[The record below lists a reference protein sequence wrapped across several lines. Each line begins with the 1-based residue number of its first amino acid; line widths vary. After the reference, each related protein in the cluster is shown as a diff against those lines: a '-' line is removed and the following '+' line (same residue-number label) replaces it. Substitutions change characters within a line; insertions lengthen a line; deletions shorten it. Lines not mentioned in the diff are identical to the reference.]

1 MKFGHSAILTV
12 LCLSA
17 LGLSLGCGGGKAR
30 FDTGEIMEQN
40 EGISSIEYWQSKG
53 FETQD
58 TPPGALPEVT
68 AELGGEGFEQ
78 IAERLGFQTNDHQ
91 KSMADPRGVP
101 GGMLRI
107 PLQEFPA
114 TLRSEG
120 KDSGTTF
127 MAMVS
132 GMMYESM
139 MGLDNW
145 TDEFTP
151 GLASHWKVEDNPG
164 GGQTFTFRIN
174 PKARWQTGHR
184 VTADDI
190 RATWKFMID
199 DGLLQPYNSVLYRQ
213 YTEPEV
219 LSPYLV
225 RTTTQDLNWRHFL
238 YFGASMSVYP
248 AHIIGSLTGK
258 EYMERF
264 QNQTMPGS
272 GLYLLRDQDI
282 NQGNSLTM
290 TRTSTYWDKDNP
302 IAKERGNFYKVKF
315 RVVQDETL
323 QREMFKKGELDLYI
337 VGQAKYWVKE
347 FLPEQIEQLG
357 KGWIQR
363 KKIYTQN
370 PNGTSGF
377 VFNMREEPFN
387 DIRTR
392 RAFAYLLNRE
402 KLIDKLFYNEYLPIH
417 SYYPGSV
424 YENPDNEKIKYDPDT
439 ALRLLAEAGWSE
451 RDNEG
456 YLTNARGQRLE
467 LDLMIDES
475 ATWERIIT
483 VIQEDYK
490 QAGIKLNLKPT
501 TSATQFQ
508 MVMDRK
514 FKIHWQNW
522 GGLYFPNPESSFK
535 SNMADEP
542 NTNNLAGFKSKE
554 LDSLCEVYNKTFSQ
568 EQRLQI
574 IRRTDK
580 ILMDSYQYAL
590 GWYGP
595 FTRVG
600 YWNKFGMPEWGL
612 SRTGD
617 WRSIVSLWWYDRDR
631 HKALVKA
638 IKKERPLPLEPVEIN
653 YWKGYDP
660 ATLAR

>member
-1 MKFGHSAILTV
+1 MKPGR
-12 LCLSA
+12 SA
-17 LGLSLGCGGGKAR
+17 LLVTTSLFSLALLAGCGGKAK
-30 FDTGEIMEQN
+30 FDTGKLWEPD
-40 EGISSIEYWQSKG
+40 EGISSVEYWASKG

-58 TPPGALPEVT
+58 NPPGALPEVP
-68 AELGGEGFEQ
+68 AELGGEGFDA
-78 IAERLGFQTNDHQ
+78 IAAGLGFQTKAEF

-120 KDSGTTF
+120 KDSNTTF
-127 MAMVS
+127 MALVS

-139 MGLDNW
+139 MSLENW
-145 TDEFTP
+145 NDEFIP
-151 GLASHWKVEDNPG
+151 SLASHWKVEDNPD

-184 VTADDI
+184 VTTEDVK
-190 RATWKFMID
+190 ATWKLKVD
-199 DGLLQPYNSVLYRQ
+199 DGLLSPYDGVLYRQ
-213 YTEPEV
+213 YSEPEI

-225 RTTTQDLNWRHFL
+225 RTRTTDLNWRHFL
-238 YFGASMSVYP
+238 YFGASLSIYP
-248 AHIIGSLTGK
+248 AHIIGSLTAK

-272 GLYLLRDQDI
+272 GLYLLRDEDI

-290 TRTSTYWDKDNP
+290 TRISNYWDKDNP
-302 IAKERGNFYKVKF
+302 HGKGAGNFYQVKF
-315 RVVQDETL
+315 LVVADETL
-323 QREMFKKGELDLYI
+323 QREKFKKGELDLY
-337 VGQAKYWVKE
+337 VVSQAKYWVKE

-363 KKIYTQN
+363 RKIFTQS

-387 DIRTR
+387 DIRVR

-451 RDNEG
+451 RDGDGFLIN
-456 YLTNARGQRLE
+456 NRGQRLE

-475 ATWERIIT
+475 PTWERIIT

-490 QAGIKLNLKPT
+490 QAGVKLNLKPT
-501 TSATQFQ
+501 TRATQFQ

-514 FKIHWQNW
+514 FKMHWQDW
-522 GGLYFPNPESSFK
+522 GGLYFPNPESAFK
-535 SNMADEP
+535 SDMADVP
-542 NTNNLAGFKSKE
+542 NTNNLAGFKSRE
-554 LDSLCEVYNKTFSQ
+554 LDSLCEVYNKTFDQ
-568 EQRLQI
+568 AERIKL
-574 IRRTDK
+574 IRRTDAL
-580 ILMDSYQYAL
+580 LMESYQYAL

-595 FTRVG
+595 FTRLG
-600 YWNKFGMPEWGL
+600 YWNKFSMPEWGI

-617 WRSIVSLWWYDRDR
+617 WRSIVSLWWYDRDK
-631 HKALVKA
+631 HKELIKA
-638 IKKERPLPLEPVEIN
+638 IKKDEGLPLEPVEIN

-660 ATLAR
+660 AKATR

>member
-1 MKFGHSAILTV
+1 MKLAGSSRSLLIIFA
-12 LCLSA
+12 A
-17 LGLSLGCGGGKAR
+17 GLVLGCGGGTAR
-30 FDTGEIMEQN
+30 FDTGPIMESS
-40 EGISSIEYWQSKG
+40 EGINSLEYWQSKG
-53 FETQD
+53 FETQEN
-58 TPPGALPEVT
+58 PPGALPDVP
-68 AELGGEGFEQ
+68 AELGGAGFEQ
-78 IAERLGFQTNDHQ
+78 IAASLGFQTNDHQ

-114 TLRSEG
+114 TMRSEG
-120 KDSGTTF
+120 KDSNTTF

-139 MGLDNW
+139 LGLDGW
-145 TDEFTP
+145 TDEFIP
-151 GLASHWKVEDNPG
+151 SLASHWKVEDNPG

-174 PKARWQTGHR
+174 PNSRWQTGQR
-184 VTADDI
+184 VTAEDI
-190 RATWKFMID
+190 VATWKLKVD
-199 DGLLQPYNSVLYRQ
+199 DGLLSPYDALLYRQ
-213 YTEPEV
+213 YSEPEM

-225 RTTTQDLNWRHFL
+225 RTSTKDLNWRHFL
-238 YFGASMSVYP
+238 YFGASLSVYP
-248 AHIIGSLTGK
+248 AHIIAKLTGK
-258 EYMERF
+258 EYMEKF

-272 GLYLLRDQDI
+272 GIYLLRDEDI

-290 TRTSTYWDKDNP
+290 TRVSNYWDKNNP
-302 IAKERGNFYKVKF
+302 IGKGGSNFAKVKF

-323 QREMFKKGELDLYI
+323 QREMFKKGELDLYV

-363 KKIYTQN
+363 RKIYTQS
-370 PNGTSGF
+370 PNGASGF

-387 DIRTR
+387 DIRVR

-402 KLIDKLFYNEYLPIH
+402 KLIDKLFYNEYVPTN
-417 SYYPGSV
+417 SFYPGSV
-424 YENPDNEKIKYDPDT
+424 YENPANEQIRYDPAT
-439 ALRLLAEAGWSE
+439 AQRLLAEAGWSE
-451 RDNEG
+451 RDKEG
-456 YLTNARGQRLE
+456 FLTNARGQRLE
-467 LDLMIDES
+467 LDLMSDES

-501 TSATQFQ
+501 TGATQFQ

-535 SNMADEP
+535 SNLADEP

-568 EQRLQI
+568 EERIRL

-580 ILMDSYQYAL
+580 ILTESYQYAL

-617 WRSIVSLWWYDRDR
+617 WRSIVSLWWYDRDK

-638 IKKERPLPLEPVEIN
+638 IKKDRPLPLEPVEIN

-660 ATLAR
+660 ARVPR

>member
-1 MKFGHSAILTV
+1 MKFGRSSILI
-12 LCLSA
+12 LMGAA
-17 LGLSLGCGGGKAR
+17 LVGGLAGCGGGNAR
-30 FDTGEIMEQN
+30 FDTGPVMEPD
-40 EGISSIEYWQSKG
+40 EGLNSIEYWASKG

-58 TPPGALPEVT
+58 NPPGALPDVS
-68 AELGGEGFEQ
+68 AELGGAGFEE
-78 IAERLGFQTNDHQ
+78 IAASLGFSTNPNQ

-107 PLQEFPA
+107 PLAEFPA

-120 KDSGTTF
+120 KDSNTTF
-127 MAMVS
+127 MALVS

-139 MGLDNW
+139 MGLDSW

-151 GLASHWKVEDNPG
+151 GLATHWKVEDNAD
-164 GGQTFTFRIN
+164 GGQTFTFRLN
-174 PKARWQTGHR
+174 PDARWQTGHR
-184 VTADDI
+184 ITAEDVK
-190 RATWKFMID
+190 ATWKLNVD
-199 DGLLQPYNSVLYRQ
+199 DGLLQPYGALLYRQ

-225 RTTTQDLNWRHFL
+225 RTSTKDLNWRHFL
-238 YFGASMSVYP
+238 YFGASMSIYP
-248 AHIIGSLTGK
+248 AHIIGPLSGK

-272 GLYLLRDQDI
+272 GQYLLRDEDI

-290 TRTSTYWDKDNP
+290 SRINNYWDKDNP
-302 IAKERGNFYKVKF
+302 IGKGAGNFAKVKF
-315 RVVQDETL
+315 RVVADETL
-323 QREMFKKGELDLYI
+323 QREMFKKGELDIYI

-363 KKIYTQN
+363 KKIFTQN
-370 PNGTSGF
+370 PNGVSGF

-387 DIRTR
+387 DIRIR

-402 KLIDKLFYNEYLPIH
+402 KLIDKLFYNEYLPIY

-424 YENPDNEKIKYDPDT
+424 YENPDNEKVKHDPET
-439 ALRLLAEAGWSE
+439 ALRLLAEAGYSQ
-451 RDNEG
+451 RDAEG

-467 LDLMIDES
+467 LDIMIDES
-475 ATWERIIT
+475 PTWERIIT

-490 QAGIKLNLKPT
+490 QAGVKLNLKPT
-501 TSATQFQ
+501 TGATQFQ

-514 FKIHWQNW
+514 FKMHWQNW
-522 GGLYFPNPESSFK
+522 GGLYFPNPESSYK
-535 SNMADEP
+535 SNLADEP
-542 NTNNLAGFKSKE
+542 NTNNLSGFKSKE
-554 LDSLCEVYNKTFSQ
+554 LDSLCEVYNKTFDQ
-568 EQRLQI
+568 ATRIQL

-580 ILMDSYQYAL
+580 LLTESYETAL

-595 FTRVG
+595 FTRIG
-600 YWNKFGMPEWGL
+600 YWDKFGMPEWGL

-617 WRSIVSLWWYDRDR
+617 WRSLVSLWWYDADK
-631 HKALVKA
+631 HKELVKA
-638 IKKERPLPLEPVEIN
+638 IKKDESLPLSPVEID
-653 YWKGYDP
+653 YWKGFDP
-660 ATLAR
+660 AKTTR